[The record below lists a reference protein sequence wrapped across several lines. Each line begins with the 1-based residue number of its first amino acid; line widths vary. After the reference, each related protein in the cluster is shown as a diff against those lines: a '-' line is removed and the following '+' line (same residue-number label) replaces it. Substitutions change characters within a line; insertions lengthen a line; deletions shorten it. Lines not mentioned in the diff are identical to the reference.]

1 MHLLPRFALGAL
13 PLGLMIAAAPAQAQD
28 QSWFFRAGA
37 HVVDPQSGNGTLAGG
52 TLEASIDS
60 DVSATLV
67 LGRQLDDHWAV
78 ELLASLPF
86 KHTVSLDGADAV
98 DFKHLPPTL
107 TLQYYFLP
115 EAKVNPFVGLGL
127 NYTWTFD
134 EEERGPLAGTGVK
147 VGNSF
152 GAAAHAGLEF
162 DLGRRWNLVAD
173 VRWMDIDADVS
184 VDGADVGEVSVDPLV
199 YGLYLGWRF

>member
-1 MHLLPRFALGAL
+1 MKPAAAIALLAL
-13 PLGLMIAAAPAQAQD
+13 PVALAASCAAQAQD
-28 QSWFFRAGA
+28 DAWFFRVGA
-37 HVVDPQSGNGTLAGG
+37 HVVNPRSDNGTLAGG
-52 TLEASIDS
+52 ALDAAIDS
-60 DVSATLV
+60 DARPTFV
-67 LGRQLDDHWAV
+67 LGRRLDDHWAV

-86 KHTVSLDGADAV
+86 EHTVALNGADAV

-115 EAKVNPFVGLGL
+115 ESRVNPFLGLGL

-134 EEERGPLAGTGVK
+134 EEERGPLAATEVK

-152 GAAAHAGLEF
+152 GIAAHAGLEF

-184 VDGADVGEVSVDPLV
+184 VDGADVGEVRVDPLV
-199 YGLYLGWRF
+199 YGVYAGWSF